1 MRCDEGVYRA
11 PREEKSCFHAC
22 RWTCV
27 WFPQHHHNTRAIP
40 TSREVGSEHSALKL
54 EKEPW
59 LTRPVGS
66 DVCHLAA
73 RRRGTR
79 HRCQA
84 ARRAHS
90 SAISPRPPLA
100 RSCARRRVAA
110 VPGPLLPI
118 LTDRAAPA
126 QLLPLAAPERPMR
139 RAAGAS
145 RSTHRQMAIEG
156 ALQRARVPQ
165 STLQSPWC
173 LRRVA
178 TPGRTIARRAA

>member
-1 MRCDEGVYRA
+1 MRVCIVRPERRRVASMHAGGRA
-11 PREEKSCFHAC
+11 
-22 RWTCV
+22 
-27 WFPQHHHNTRAIP
+27 WFPTASPQHSEAGHSHI
-40 TSREVGSEHSALKL
+40 SRLGSEHSALKL

-145 RSTHRQMAIEG
+145 RSTLRQMAIEG